1 MWIFSYLKNTCGIFC
16 IAMAIEKK
24 CLTIGV
30 LILNSH
36 CKVFILKD
44 PVPDRLFS
52 HVVYKFVCADCNACY
67 NGNALLLVPKASA
80 LDIQHWALKLF
91 LLLHSYLLWEQKENW
106 KMLVISSA
114 STTFV
119 QSNFKDSEIPYDK
132 TSVYKPLSSISI
144 YLGVFY
150 LGHEPLQW

>member
-1 MWIFSYLKNTCGIFC
+1 M
-16 IAMAIEKK
+16 
-24 CLTIGV
+24 
-30 LILNSH
+30 
-36 CKVFILKD
+36 FILKD
-44 PVPDRLFS
+44 PVPDRLFT
-52 HVVYKFVCADCNACY
+52 HVVYKFVCAGCNACF
-67 NGNALLLVPKASA
+67 NGNALLLVPKTSA

-119 QSNFKDSEIPYDK
+119 QSNFKDKEIPYDK

>member
-1 MWIFSYLKNTCGIFC
+1 MWHLLYCYGNWKN
-16 IAMAIEKK
+16 

-36 CKVFILKD
+36 CKVLILKD
-44 PVPDRLFS
+44 PVLDRLCS
-52 HVVYKFVCADCNACY
+52 RVVYKFVCAGCNACY
-67 NGNALLLVPKASA
+67 NGNALLLVPKTSA

-119 QSNFKDSEIPYDK
+119 QSNFKDIEIRYDK
-132 TSVYKPLSSISI
+132 TSVYKQLYLSSISI
-144 YLGVFY
+144 YLRVFY

>member
-1 MWIFSYLKNTCGIFC
+1 MDLLPPEKYMWHLLYCYGNW
-16 IAMAIEKK
+16 KK

-52 HVVYKFVCADCNACY
+52 HVVYKFVCAGCNACY
-67 NGNALLLVPKASA
+67 NGNALLLVPKTSA

-91 LLLHSYLLWEQKENW
+91 LHLHSYLLWEQFYIHLLGSVLFGPW
-106 KMLVISSA
+106 APSVIKTPLYTWSKLKKSSPL
-114 STTFV
+114 
-119 QSNFKDSEIPYDK
+119 EINGIPIIVHY
-132 TSVYKPLSSISI
+132 
-144 YLGVFY
+144 GN
-150 LGHEPLQW
+150 

>member
-44 PVPDRLFS
+44 PVPDRLCS
-52 HVVYKFVCADCNACY
+52 RVVYKFVCAGCNAY
-67 NGNALLLVPKASA
+67 YIGNALLLVPKNLSFRYTT
-80 LDIQHWALKLF
+80 LGLETVSPFTFIFVVRTERKLEDVGYF
-91 LLLHSYLLWEQKENW
+91 L
-106 KMLVISSA
+106 
-114 STTFV
+114 
-119 QSNFKDSEIPYDK
+119 
-132 TSVYKPLSSISI
+132 SI
-144 YLGVFY
+144 YNSFP
-150 LGHEPLQW
+150 E

>member
-1 MWIFSYLKNTCGIFC
+1 MDLLLPEKYMWHLLYCYGNW
-16 IAMAIEKK
+16 KK

-44 PVPDRLFS
+44 LVPDRLFS
-52 HVVYKFVCADCNACY
+52 HVVYKFVCAGCNACY
-67 NGNALLLVPKASA
+67 NGNALLLVPKTSA

-119 QSNFKDSEIPYDK
+119 QSNFKDTEIPYDK